1 MNSEKHDL
9 TLSIK
14 SFQYIPYNKY
24 KKDFTFIVN
33 KNRYPTPRIIA
44 DILSPK
50 VKRLHFIDESINEFA
65 FTTEEKFKEGHF
77 SDFLK
82 LAYLLPQKIDAE
94 LKIEYSMYFK
104 KLGNIDEYFRLNQ
117 LTIESAIPNLRFIID
132 QNKNR
137 FNELFVTNDQFRSI
151 ISFISSHFSEI
162 SKEEMSELPNEILN
176 EIISRE
182 SLKITDEDSLLDF
195 ILELYVKDK
204 RYATLLSK
212 VLFCN
217 LNEYSIKKFIK
228 IFSFKDLNL
237 EIWNSIC
244 LRLSSTPYSTT
255 TSSSTPY
262 STSALE
268 TIHSSSAAATPYST
282 TTFGTHHSSLSSTPY
297 STETLKTLHSAS
309 ATPYSTTASGTPF
322 SIQSF
327 GMQKQIEKEI
337 IEFIPKD
344 GFDGIMHYLSKKR
357 HNINI
362 HDFKIIEITSN
373 SILWNDRLYH
383 PKNLVDY
390 RSNSNFYHSENKP
403 GIFVSFDF
411 KDKRV
416 QLSGYS
422 IQSHEVGESQ
432 GNLRNWVIEVS
443 NDGKNWEEIDR
454 HSDAPELNGS
464 NKISTFSVQQQ
475 KDEFYRFV
483 RLRQTGYSWYGGFK
497 SDSYIVYFVLIEFF
511 GKLEINK
518 K

>member
-33 KNRYPTPRIIA
+33 KNRYPIPRIIA

-65 FTTEEKFKEGHF
+65 FTTEGKFKEGHF

-104 KLGNIDEYFRLNQ
+104 KLGNIDEYLRLNQ
-117 LTIESAIPNLRFIID
+117 LSIESAIPNLRFIID
-132 QNKNR
+132 QYKNR
-137 FNELFVTNDQFRSI
+137 FNELFVTDDQFRSI

-162 SKEEMSELPNEILN
+162 SKEEMSELPIEILN

-244 LRLSSTPYSTT
+244 LRLSSTPSST
-255 TSSSTPY
+255 TPY
-262 STSALE
+262 STAALE
-268 TIHSSSAAATPYST
+268 TLHSSASSTSYST
-282 TTFGTHHSSLSSTPY
+282 TA
-297 STETLKTLHSAS
+297 LKTLHSSSSS
-309 ATPYSTTASGTPF
+309 AIPYSTTPFGTPY
-322 SIQSF
+322 SMQSF
-327 GMQKQIEKEI
+327 GMNKQIEKEI

-344 GFDGIMHYLSKKR
+344 GFDGIMHYLSKKQ

-373 SILWNDRLYH
+373 SILWNDKIYH

-390 RSNSNFYHSENKP
+390 RSNYNFYHSENKP
-403 GIFVSFDF
+403 DIFVSFDF

-443 NDGKNWEEIDR
+443 NDGDNWEEIDR
-454 HSDAPELNGS
+454 HSDDPELNGS
-464 NKISTFSVQQQ
+464 NKISTFSVQKQ

-483 RLRQTGYSWYGGFK
+483 RLRQTGYSWYGGFN
-497 SDSYIVYFVLIEFF
+497 SNSYIVYFVLIDFF